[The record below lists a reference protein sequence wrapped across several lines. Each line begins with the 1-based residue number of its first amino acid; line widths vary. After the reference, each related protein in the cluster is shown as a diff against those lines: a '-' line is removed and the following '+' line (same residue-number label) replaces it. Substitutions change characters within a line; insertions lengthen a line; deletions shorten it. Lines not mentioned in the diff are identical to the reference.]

1 MFSRIHSFKTAAF
14 LITCFSTALVLL
26 APSAAQENFDMT
38 PPSFSII
45 YPNIDPLRGKQL
57 FVEKNCV
64 LCHSVNGVGG
74 DIAPP
79 LDAPDNR
86 REVDLLDFAA
96 RMWQGSYAMVELQ
109 AAELDYRVDLE
120 GYEIGDIAAF
130 AYDLE
135 TQASFTTDDVPPEI
149 QQWILDL
156 SAAAGD
162 GLFD

>member
-1 MFSRIHSFKTAAF
+1 
-14 LITCFSTALVLL
+14 
-26 APSAAQENFDMT
+26 MT
-38 PPSFSII
+38 PPSFSIL
-45 YPNIDPLRGKQL
+45 YPNIDPLRGKQM

-74 DIAPP
+74 DIAPA
-79 LDAPDNR
+79 LDAQDNR

-109 AAELDYRVDLE
+109 AAELDYRIELE
-120 GYEIGDIAAF
+120 GFEIGDIAAF

-135 TQASFTTDDVPPEI
+135 TQKSFTQEDVPPEV

-156 SAAAGD
+156 AANADD

>member
-1 MFSRIHSFKTAAF
+1 MFSRFRSVKAAAF
-14 LITCFSTALVLL
+14 LITCLGATPLLL
-26 APSAAQENFDMT
+26 ASGSAQENFDMT

-45 YPNIDPLRGKQL
+45 YPNIDPLRGKQM

-64 LCHSVNGVGG
+64 LCHSINGVGG
-74 DIAPP
+74 DIAPA

-109 AAELDYRVDLE
+109 ATELDYRIDLE

-135 TQASFTTDDVPPEI
+135 TQKSFSEDDVPPEI

-156 SAAAGD
+156 SAAVDD

>member
-1 MFSRIHSFKTAAF
+1 MFRPIGLSIIAT
-14 LITCFSTALVLL
+14 LFSCLMAALVLTT
-26 APSAAQENFDMT
+26 PSTAQEDYDMT

-45 YPNIDPLRGKQL
+45 YPNIDPLRGKEI

-64 LCHSVNGVGG
+64 LCHAVNGIGG

-96 RMWQGSYAMVELQ
+96 RMWRGSYAMVELQ
-109 AAELDYRVDLE
+109 ATELDYQIDLE

-135 TQASFTTDDVPPEI
+135 TQKSFTEDDVPAET
-149 QQWILDL
+149 QQRILDL
-156 SAAAGD
+156 SIAVED

>member
-1 MFSRIHSFKTAAF
+1 MFRRIRSFQAAF
-14 LITCFSTALVLL
+14 LITSLTTTTAVL
-26 APSAAQENFDMT
+26 APSAAQEDFEMT

-64 LCHSVNGVGG
+64 LCHSINSVGG
-74 DIAPP
+74 ELAPP
-79 LDAPDNR
+79 LDASNNR

-96 RMWQGSYAMVELQ
+96 RMWRGSYAMVELQ
-109 AAELDYRVDLE
+109 ATELDYQIELE

-135 TQASFTTDDVPPEI
+135 TQKSFTEGDVPPEI
-149 QQWILDL
+149 QQWIIDV
-156 SAAAGD
+156 STAADD